1 MGVLFSI
8 PSSSCQIERDF
19 GVSGHML
26 TTQRTTLAEH
36 NIDMCSFLNRY
47 SDFVDLLQC
56 EEIPK
61 RQHHLHTPTSFIFSI
76 DEDVD
81 YDLDE
86 MTSDLLDEFA
96 NCMSQIDNLEETKTE
111 Q

>member
-1 MGVLFSI
+1 MLFSI

-19 GVSGHML
+19 GVSGQMV

-36 NIDMCSFLNRY
+36 NIDMCSFLNRN

-61 RQHHLHTPTSFIFSI
+61 GQHHLHTPTSFIFPV
-76 DEDVD
+76 DEEIN

-86 MTSDLLDEFA
+86 MTSDLLADFA
-96 NCMSQIDNLEETKTE
+96 NSMSLPDGFEET
-111 Q
+111 

>member
-1 MGVLFSI
+1 MV
-8 PSSSCQIERDF
+8 
-19 GVSGHML
+19 

-36 NIDMCSFLNRY
+36 NIDMCSFRNRN

-56 EEIPK
+56 EEVPK
-61 RQHHLHTPTSFIFSI
+61 GQHHLHTPTSFIFFI
-76 DEDVD
+76 DKYVD

-86 MTSDLLDEFA
+86 MTSDLLDELA
-96 NCMSQIDNLEETKTE
+96 NFMSQPDYLEKTKTE

>member
-1 MGVLFSI
+1 MV
-8 PSSSCQIERDF
+8 
-19 GVSGHML
+19 

-36 NIDMCSFLNRY
+36 NMDMCAFLNRS

-61 RQHHLHTPTSFIFSI
+61 GQHHLHTPTSFTFTIA
-76 DEDVD
+76 EEMD

-86 MTSDLLDEFA
+86 MTSDLLADFA
-96 NCMSQIDNLEETKTE
+96 SSMSLPDDFEEKSE
-111 Q
+111 W